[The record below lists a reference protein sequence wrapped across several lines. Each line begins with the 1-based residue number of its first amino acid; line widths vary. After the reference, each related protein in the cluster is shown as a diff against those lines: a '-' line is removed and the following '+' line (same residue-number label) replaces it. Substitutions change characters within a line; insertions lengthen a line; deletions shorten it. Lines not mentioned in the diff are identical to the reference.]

1 MGFSQQQYRKEEQ
14 GRRWRI
20 NPAWRGIGCILFLI
34 IPIMAWVGATVI
46 LQSNIKLP
54 LPYEMT
60 KIVVVPFS
68 HVREI
73 DKIITQV
80 NHYFQS
86 TGFVTGQLFLTVIFL
101 FVGYGIL
108 AFLYSVLYM
117 MAGPPRYGPF
127 DVPPNSVKR

>member
-1 MGFSQQQYRKEEQ
+1 
-14 GRRWRI
+14 
-20 NPAWRGIGCILFLI
+20 
-34 IPIMAWVGATVI
+34 VI